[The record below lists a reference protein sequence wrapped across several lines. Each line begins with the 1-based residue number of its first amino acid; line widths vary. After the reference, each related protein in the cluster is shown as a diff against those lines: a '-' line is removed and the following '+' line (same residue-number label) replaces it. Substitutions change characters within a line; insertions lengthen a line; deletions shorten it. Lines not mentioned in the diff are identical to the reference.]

1 MMRAAV
7 LWGLLV
13 VLCQHTLVSG
23 HVLGRP
29 SATSDLA
36 QLKSLLQRF
45 EETLAEAAQEEEN
58 PATDYEGTNTEPE
71 NSQTS
76 RGWSPELE
84 VEQEALIPER
94 SQSAAEGHSR
104 AAAASVRSRLQD
116 LLLSARKRTS
126 GCFGARMDR
135 IGNASGLGCNN
146 GRGRRR
152 NL

>member
-13 VLCQHTLVSG
+13 LLCQRTLVSG

-45 EETLAEAAQEEEN
+45 EETLAEAAQEEEDSE
-58 PATDYEGTNTEPE
+58 ADYNQEPE
-71 NSQTS
+71 QRQTD
-76 RGWSPELE
+76 RGWSPEQE

-94 SQSAAEGHSR
+94 SQSAAEGRSR
-104 AAAASVRSRLQD
+104 TAASVRSHLLD
-116 LLLSARKRTS
+116 LLTARKRTS

-146 GRGRRR
+146 GRG
-152 NL
+152 